1 MTRTERITFWTLA
14 FIVLLMA
21 AAQTEQHKQIQQLKQ
36 PVILLKDD
44 APNSDTMNYEVTEE
58 IDSMVSVKG

>member
-1 MTRTERITFWTLA
+1 
-14 FIVLLMA
+14 MA

-58 IDSMVSVKG
+58 IDSMVSVPG